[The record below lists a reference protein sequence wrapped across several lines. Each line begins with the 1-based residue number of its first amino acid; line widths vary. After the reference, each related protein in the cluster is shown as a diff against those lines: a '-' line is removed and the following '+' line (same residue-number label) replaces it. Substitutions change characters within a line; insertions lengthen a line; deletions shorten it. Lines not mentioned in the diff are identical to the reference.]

1 MTALADEQTKG
12 TFFRLSASGDN
23 PTLVREI
30 KLAALLRLR
39 APQCGR
45 DGKACHLQRYDKVLA
60 YWPERARQPV
70 R

>member
-1 MTALADEQTKG
+1 MTAKAEEQTKG

-30 KLAALLRLR
+30 KLAALLCLR

-45 DGKACHLQRYDKVLA
+45 DGKACHL
-60 YWPERARQPV
+60 
-70 R
+70 

>member
-1 MTALADEQTKG
+1 MSG
-12 TFFRLSASGDN
+12 RRVPFFDCPLRGDD
-23 PTLVREI
+23 PTLVRETN
-30 KLAALLRLR
+30 LAALLRLR